1 MKQKKGTVWHQ
12 TDSLHYRVLKRSYV
26 EFEDEGIKWE
36 ISTVRLEKDSPA
48 NLREVVAAIRDIV
61 DDVKWLYE
69 TIIFKIEEGSRV
81 PIDDPFRGA
90 SYGFYRSD
98 DSEDIVK
105 AHGQIVSLIAE
116 RKLTPIA
123 GTDSTL
129 QISPHIVQ
137 AMIEQ
142 DTRAHSPTP
151 GPKKKQEKHDANNK
165 KL

>member
-26 EFEDEGIKWE
+26 EFEDGIKWE
-36 ISTVRLEKDSPA
+36 VSTVLLEKENPA
-48 NLREVVAAIRDIV
+48 NLREVVAVLRDMV

-69 TIIFKIEEGSRV
+69 TIIFKIEEGGRRAS
-81 PIDDPFRGA
+81 PFVGGGS

-105 AHGQIVSLIAE
+105 AHDQIVSLIAE

-123 GTDSTL
+123 GTDPAL

>member
-36 ISTVRLEKDSPA
+36 ISTVLLEKDSPA
-48 NLREVVAAIRDIV
+48 NLREVAAVLRDLI

-69 TIIFKIEEGSRV
+69 TIIFKIEEGRRAS
-81 PIDDPFRGA
+81 PFVGGGS

-123 GTDSTL
+123 GTDSAL

-142 DTRAHSPTP
+142 DSDERT
-151 GPKKKQEKHDANNK
+151 Q
-165 KL
+165 